1 MLEKLVR
8 CRVVLVKLLRLG
20 VIRKFE
26 VCLEAARSWTDRGE
40 NVRLIT
46 HQSQIGKMWT
56 WICSHVGLANIS
68 TPQLH
73 TTAGGRERRAELSFF
88 SQTQGS
94 GESAS
99 SSEDRVRGR
108 EVLLHGGTRL
118 EKWCFPSQLPALPGN
133 KLDSPDLC

>member
-1 MLEKLVR
+1 MEL
-8 CRVVLVKLLRLG
+8 
-20 VIRKFE
+20 
-26 VCLEAARSWTDRGE
+26 DRGE
-40 NVRLIT
+40 NVCLIT

-108 EVLLHGGTRL
+108 DVPLRGGTRL
-118 EKWCFPSQLPALPGN
+118 EKWSFPSQLPALPGN